1 MNTIEQSYYLD
12 QLSEQMY
19 MLVDACHEY
28 DKGKFYQAKNMSA
41 IIRTLVK
48 DPENI
53 NLKRKNQTISLL
65 KSLGVKDTMKFYNT
79 GYEAIDPLINISLV
93 GILSAPSSAPLTNAV
108 DENIYLP
115 VLNNS
120 ELIDVKWITFEDWW
134 NSKVIVSKCESHE
147 ITFTRKK
154 ISLTMAEQAGGVHVD
169 SFEKIDKD
177 YRDVLLNVA
186 NIFVNISQNGQ
197 EYPIKHLQY
206 ALVRQISHE
215 LIISISKQFNLL
227 LNYQPTNKHN
237 LRGLP
242 ERNIKQFGVFAQEKN
257 HLSKRTKTPVK
268 GGNFS
273 SFTPP
278 SNAAYVK
285 IQF

>member
-1 MNTIEQSYYLD
+1 MHNIEQTYYLD
-12 QLSEQMY
+12 QLSEQMS

-48 DPENI
+48 DPDNI
-53 NLKRKNQTISLL
+53 NPKRKNQTISLL

-93 GILSAPSSAPLTNAV
+93 GIVTIPSTAPLLNISN
-108 DENIYLP
+108 ENIYLP

-120 ELIDVKWITFEDWW
+120 NLVDVKWLTFEDWW
-134 NSKVIVSKCESHE
+134 NSNVIVSKSESRE
-147 ITFTRKK
+147 IIFTRKK

-169 SFEKIDKD
+169 SFENIDKD
-177 YRDVLLNVA
+177 YRDILMNIA
-186 NIFVNISQNGQ
+186 NIFVNTTTDGQ

-215 LIISISKQFNLL
+215 LIISISKQFNLKL
-227 LNYQPTNKHN
+227 DYKPTNTYN
-237 LRGLP
+237 LRGVH
-242 ERNIKQFGVFAQEKN
+242 ESNIKQFGVFAQENN
-257 HLSKRTKTPVK
+257 HLSKRTKKPAK
-268 GGNFS
+268 GGSFS
-273 SFTPP
+273 SFKTPP
-278 SNAAYVK
+278 NAAYVK
-285 IQF
+285 LSF